1 MADKSIIDALRNI
14 QTSLKAPKNKRNDFG
29 GYNYRS
35 AEDILEGVKPLLD
48 GNGCALYLNDELVLI
63 GDRYYIKAEATLDNG
78 TDRISAT
85 AYAREAVA
93 KKGYDESQITGSAS
107 SYARK
112 YALNALLAIDDTKD
126 ADALNTSAE
135 YTAQPAQPAEKKP
148 KARDKAAFNDL
159 ANCASDAEVVEVWGK
174 YPALHNDEAFRQ
186 AVALKRQSFST
197 TAQ

>member
-14 QTSLKAPKNKRNDFG
+14 QTNLKAPKSKRNDFG

-48 GNGCALYLNDELVLI
+48 ENGCALYLNDELVLI

-85 AYAREAVA
+85 AFAREAVA

-135 YTAQPAQPAEKKP
+135 YTAQTTEKKP

-159 ANCASDAEVVEVWGK
+159 AACTTDAEVVDVWGK
-174 YPALHNDEAFRQ
+174 YPALHGSEEFRQ
-186 AVALKRQSFST
+186 AVSLKRQSFST
-197 TAQ
+197 PAQ

>member
-1 MADKSIIDALRNI
+1 MADKSIIEALRNI
-14 QTSLKAPKNKRNDFG
+14 QTNLKAPKGRRNEFG

-35 AEDILEGVKPLLD
+35 AEDILEGVKPLLSE
-48 GNGCALYLNDELVLI
+48 NGCALYLNDELVLI

-85 AYAREAVA
+85 AYAREAPA

-135 YTAQPAQPAEKKP
+135 YTAQPTEKKT
-148 KARDKAAFNDL
+148 KGRDKAAFNDL
-159 ANCASDAEVVEVWGK
+159 EACATDAEVVEVWGK
-174 YPALHNDEAFRQ
+174 YPALHSNEDFRQ
-186 AVALKRQSFST
+186 AVSLKRQSLNT
-197 TAQ
+197 NAQ